1 MVALPLAF
9 FGAVFYTWESLDPV
23 PVIQYAVLVNPLV
36 YMSEGLRAATVAG
49 IPHMSLV
56 PVYAVLVGFTTL
68 FTLVGVRGFRGR
80 VLK

>member
-1 MVALPLAF
+1 
-9 FGAVFYTWESLDPV
+9 
-23 PVIQYAVLVNPLV
+23 
-36 YMSEGLRAATVAG
+36 MSEGLRAATVAG